1 MDLICNFLV
10 YIKECIEQ
18 PRSGITEVEIVH
30 LLKDS
35 VVVVT
40 NQGPKLPS
48 KDVVHYSSSYLPDPD
63 LEKLFPGTIAN

>member
-1 MDLICNFLV
+1 M
-10 YIKECIEQ
+10 Q
-18 PRSGITEVEIVH
+18 PRSGITEAEIVH

-48 KDVVHYSSSYLPDPD
+48 KDVVHYSSSYIPDPD
-63 LEKLFPGTIAN
+63 LEKLFPGTN